1 MEIKDKGKA
10 KCFKRDS
17 VKMMRDRLQT
27 QKHALKLKL
36 KKKRKERPM
45 SSIQLGK

>member
-27 QKHALKLKL
+27 QKHALKLK
-36 KKKRKERPM
+36 KKRKERPM